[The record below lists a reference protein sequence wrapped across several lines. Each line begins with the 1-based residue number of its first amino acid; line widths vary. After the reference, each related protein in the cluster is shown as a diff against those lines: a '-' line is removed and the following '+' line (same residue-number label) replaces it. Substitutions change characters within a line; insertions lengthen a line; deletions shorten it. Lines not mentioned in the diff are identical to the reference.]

1 MTETIWEYRASE
13 LVDVS
18 FPKRQIELIVM
29 PYEQEAL
36 VPYGGRVVTEICS
49 RGAYDGI
56 EARNGRVR
64 VNRDHDVARTV
75 GRTVTFHPSRK
86 EGLVAEVRISR
97 TDLGEETLELAGD
110 GVLDASAGFRLMLD
124 QAGRVVPNAETWETR
139 NRRRLNKLFLGH
151 IALTP
156 EPAYESANVLAVRQ
170 AEPVTVGGSPN
181 REKLRM
187 LELQETYARIDAK
200 YLSA

>member
-64 VNRDHDVARTV
+64 VNRDHDVTRTV
-75 GRTVTFHPSRK
+75 GRAVTLHPSRT
-86 EGLVAEVRISR
+86 EGLVAVIYVSR
-97 TDLGEETLELAGD
+97 VPLGEETLELAGD
-110 GVLDASAGFRLMLD
+110 GVLDASAGFRLKLD
-124 QAGRVVPNAETWETR
+124 KAGRVEPNAETWETR
-139 NRRRLNKLFLGH
+139 TRRRLNKLYLGH

-170 AEPVTVGGSPN
+170 AEPVAPAGAPN

-187 LELQETYARIDAK
+187 LEWEEAYAQIDAK